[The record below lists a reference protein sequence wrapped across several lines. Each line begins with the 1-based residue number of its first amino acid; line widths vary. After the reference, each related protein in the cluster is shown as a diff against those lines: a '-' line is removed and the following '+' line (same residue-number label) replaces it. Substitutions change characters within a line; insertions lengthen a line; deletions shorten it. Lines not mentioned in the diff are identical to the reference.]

1 MSSERHRREEP
12 ARLPSEESKLAELR
26 GREER
31 LEALRDRRTDLEV
44 ERIVADAALRASR
57 TDSDPEVTGVGATAV
72 VDALDRLR
80 RLDSRHSAHLAFAGA
95 GVRSH
100 EELLERLRAGDDAL
114 GAWLE
119 AGREDTEASSAR
131 RIARQALFAVC
142 LAVLVLAF
150 MIHLAFLVLLVPVGG
165 AMSFLLWTGQDRA
178 WRRVGARRR
187 FERLRLETPAAWTE
201 AAVRER
207 RSALARIAERIRE
220 RASAPDSD
228 DSVSGEE
235 RVRGELDAARAELQD
250 ALAAAGL
257 DEERLDEPA
266 EAALRAIARVYRA
279 EQALQGVV
287 EEMAGERDGA
297 GTVRE
302 SLYRSLAREGEAA
315 RDGDASADALGA
327 GIERIRSGRASSGFA
342 AGECSVARRGAVGRE
357 DGAGR

>member
-1 MSSERHRREEP
+1 H
-12 ARLPSEESKLAELR
+12 
-26 GREER
+26 EER

-44 ERIVADAALRASR
+44 ERIVAGAASR
-57 TDSDPEVTGVGATAV
+57 TSRIDSDLEVAGADAAAIV
-72 VDALDRLR
+72 EALDRLR
-80 RLDSRHSAHLAFAGA
+80 RLDSRNSAHLALAGA

-100 EELLERLRAGDDAL
+100 DELLERLRAGDDAL

-119 AGREDTEASSAR
+119 AGREDTAASSAR

-142 LAVLVLAF
+142 LVVLALAF
-150 MIHLAFLVLLVPVGG
+150 TIHLAFLVLLVPVGG

-178 WRRVGARRR
+178 WQRVGARRR
-187 FERLRLETPAAWTE
+187 FERLGLETPATWTE

-220 RASAPDSD
+220 RASTADSENPP
-228 DSVSGEE
+228 SEEE
-235 RVRGELDAARAELQD
+235 RVHGELDAARADLQD
-250 ALAAAGL
+250 ALTAAGL
-257 DEERLDEPA
+257 DEERLDDPA

-297 GTVRE
+297 GTIRE

-327 GIERIRSGRASSGFA
+327 GIERS
-342 AGECSVARRGAVGRE
+342 RRR
-357 DGAGR
+357 

>member
-1 MSSERHRREEP
+1 LVVYRLERGSVDAMSSERHRRKEP

-26 GREER
+26 GHEER

-44 ERIVADAALRASR
+44 ERIVAGAALRSSR
-57 TDSDPEVTGVGATAV
+57 TDSDLEVAGADAAAI

-80 RLDSRHSAHLAFAGA
+80 RLDSQNSAHLAFAEA

-100 EELLERLRAGDDAL
+100 DELLERLRAGDDAL

-119 AGREDTEASSAR
+119 AGREDTGASSAR

-142 LAVLVLAF
+142 LAVLALAL

-165 AMSFLLWTGQDRA
+165 AMSFLLWTGQDGA

-187 FERLRLETPAAWTE
+187 FERLRLEPPATWTE
-201 AAVRER
+201 DAVRER
-207 RSALARIAERIRE
+207 RFALVRIAERIRE
-220 RASAPDSD
+220 QASTADSKNP
-228 DSVSGEE
+228 VAEQE
-235 RVRGELDAARAELQD
+235 RVRGELDAARADLQD

-266 EAALRAIARVYRA
+266 ETALRAIARVYQA

-287 EEMAGERDGA
+287 EEMAGEGDGA
-297 GTVRE
+297 GTIRE

-327 GIERIRSGRASSGFA
+327 GIERS
-342 AGECSVARRGAVGRE
+342 RRR
-357 DGAGR
+357 

>member
-1 MSSERHRREEP
+1 MNATGAKSPLASPPRNRSSPSFAVTRSDWRRFAADAPTSKSSESSRAPHCAP
-12 ARLPSEESKLAELR
+12 LGTDS
-26 GREER
+26 
-31 LEALRDRRTDLEV
+31 DLEV
-44 ERIVADAALRASR
+44 AGADAAAIV
-57 TDSDPEVTGVGATAV
+57 E
-72 VDALDRLR
+72 ALDRLR
-80 RLDSRHSAHLAFAGA
+80 RLDSRNSAHLALAGA

-100 EELLERLRAGDDAL
+100 DELLERLRAGNDAL

-119 AGREDTEASSAR
+119 AGREDTGASSAR
-131 RIARQALFAVC
+131 RIAWQALFAVC
-142 LAVLVLAF
+142 LVVLALAF

-187 FERLRLETPAAWTE
+187 FERLGLETPATWTE

-220 RASAPDSD
+220 RASTADSENP
-228 DSVSGEE
+228 VAEEE
-235 RVRGELDAARAELQD
+235 RVHGELDAARADLQD
-250 ALAAAGL
+250 AFAAAGF

-297 GTVRE
+297 GTIRE

-327 GIERIRSGRASSGFA
+327 GIERS
-342 AGECSVARRGAVGRE
+342 RRR
-357 DGAGR
+357 

>member
-12 ARLPSEESKLAELR
+12 ARLRSEGSKLAELR
-26 GREER
+26 GHEER

-44 ERIVADAALRASR
+44 ERIVAGAALRSSR
-57 TDSDPEVTGVGATAV
+57 TDSDPEVAGADASAI

-80 RLDSRHSAHLAFAGA
+80 RLDSQYSAHLAFAGA

-100 EELLERLRAGDDAL
+100 DDLLERLRAGDDAL

-119 AGREDTEASSAR
+119 AGREDTGASSAR
-131 RIARQALFAVC
+131 RIARQVLFAVC
-142 LAVLVLAF
+142 LVVLALAF

-165 AMSFLLWTGQDRA
+165 AMSFLLWTGQDGA

-187 FERLRLETPAAWTE
+187 FERLGLETPATWTE
-201 AAVRER
+201 DAVRER

-220 RASAPDSD
+220 RASTADSENP
-228 DSVSGEE
+228 VAEEE
-235 RVRGELDAARAELQD
+235 RVRGELDAARTDLQD

-266 EAALRAIARVYRA
+266 EAALRAIARVYGA

-297 GTVRE
+297 GTLRE

-327 GIERIRSGRASSGFA
+327 GIERS
-342 AGECSVARRGAVGRE
+342 RRR
-357 DGAGR
+357 